1 MGLCSVNNPVRLVVF
16 VAGLK
21 IFTQLKIC
29 KLSRGGRVKGSD
41 INNIVIVGG
50 GTAGWMAAASLS
62 RFFEGKS
69 SVITLI
75 ESEQIGTVGVGEATI
90 PGIRQFNHSLG
101 IDEIDFIKKT
111 NASFK
116 LGIEF
121 RDWHKPG
128 SRFFHP
134 FSDYGVSLQGVD
146 FHHYVARLREAG
158 AVIDLADFSFSTQ
171 MAQLNRFAQP
181 HEQPQS
187 SLADFNYAYHFD
199 AGLYAAYL
207 KKYAMDRG
215 VVRKEGKVIHVKL
228 RDDDGFIASVE
239 LDSGEAIAG
248 QLFIDCSGFRG
259 LLIEGALQTGY
270 EDWRC
275 WLPCDS
281 AVAVQ
286 TDLFGEPSPFTRTT
300 ARDAGWQWQIPLQH
314 RTGNGYV
321 YASRFVDHDMAA
333 TTLLSHLDAEPINNP
348 KRLDFVT
355 GLRKKIWNKN
365 CFALGLASGFLE
377 PLEST
382 SISLIQTGLSKLMQF
397 FPDSRFNQ
405 CDIDEVNRLHR
416 IEFERIRDFII
427 LHYKA
432 TARDDTDFWR
442 FCRGMDIPESL
453 AHKIKLFESRGHIVM
468 YDHEAFKKESWLSI
482 YNGFHCQPQRYD
494 SRADCMSMAEL
505 KSYLEKMQAAIAQA
519 ARQTMSHG
527 DFIARH
533 CQA

>member
-1 MGLCSVNNPVRLVVF
+1 MK
-16 VAGLK
+16 A
-21 IFTQLKIC
+21 
-29 KLSRGGRVKGSD
+29 SD
-41 INNIVIVGG
+41 VNNIVIVGG
-50 GTAGWMAAASLS
+50 GTAGWMAAASMS
-62 RFFEGKS
+62 RFFEGKLS
-69 SVITLI
+69 SITLI
-75 ESEQIGTVGVGEATI
+75 ESEEIGTVGVGEATI
-90 PGIRQFNHSLG
+90 PGIRHFNHSLG

-121 RDWHKPG
+121 RDWHSKG

-134 FSDYGVSLQGVD
+134 FSDYGVPLRGIE
-146 FHHYVARLREAG
+146 FHHYLARMREAG
-158 AVIDLADFSFSTQ
+158 EIVELADFCFSTQ
-171 MAQLNRFAQP
+171 MARLNRFAQP
-181 HEQPQS
+181 PVKPQS

-215 VVRKEGKVIHVKL
+215 VVRKEGKVANVNL
-228 RDDDGFIASVE
+228 QESDGFIASVA
-239 LDSGEAIAG
+239 LDSGEIISG

-259 LLIEGALQTGY
+259 LLIEGALKTGY
-270 EDWRC
+270 DDWRC

-286 TDLFGEPSPFTRTT
+286 SDLFDEPAPFTRTT

-321 YASRFVDHDMAA
+321 YASRFTDHEAA
-333 TTLLSHLDAEPINNP
+333 ERTLLGHLDAEPINNP
-348 KRLDFVT
+348 RRFDFIT

-397 FPDSRFNQ
+397 FPDSRFNE

-432 TARDDTDFWR
+432 TAREDTDFWK
-442 FCRGMDIPESL
+442 FCRAMEIPDSL
-453 AHKIKLFESRGHIVM
+453 AHKMKLFDSRGHIVM
-468 YDHEAFKKESWLSI
+468 YDHESFKKESWLSM
-482 YNGFHCQPQRYD
+482 YNGFDRQPQRYD
-494 SRADCMSMAEL
+494 NRADLMGMDEL
-505 KSYLEKMQAAIAQA
+505 KNHLEKMRAAIQVAAGQA
-519 ARQTMSHG
+519 MSHG